1 MKVYIGQI
9 KPTLG
14 NVEKNLNILLEVI
27 DKAIAEKNDIV
38 VFPELSLVSYK

>member
-14 NVEKNLNILLEVI
+14 NVEKNLNIMLEVI
-27 DKAIAEKNDIV
+27 DKAIANKKFI
-38 VFPELSLVSYK
+38 